1 MKVRRDFVTNSSSS
15 SFLLTFKDSSS
26 IYNTLKK
33 QFPPVVENGW
43 SAGENGYLA
52 QLYDE
57 IINAQC
63 LSKEEIESL
72 VISENWEIEWNLE
85 KYLMREKGMSYRET
99 NDYIRSEEGQKILN
113 KLCKEKINRIFEAI
127 GDNEIVVEV
136 EHGDSGEG
144 EDGVLEN
151 DILPYLNCTVA
162 SFSHH

>member
-1 MKVRRDFVTNSSSS
+1 MKIRSDFVTNSSSS
-15 SFLLTFKDSSS
+15 SFLLTFKDNSS
-26 IYNTLKK
+26 IYNTLKE
-33 QFPPVVENGW
+33 QFPTVENGW
-43 SAGENGYLA
+43 SAGENGYLD

-57 IINAQC
+57 IINAQY
-63 LSKEEIESL
+63 LSKEEIEAL
-72 VISENWEIEWNLE
+72 VMSESWDVEWNLE
-85 KYLMREKGMSYRET
+85 KDLMREKGMSYRET

-136 EHGDSGEG
+136 EHGDNGEG
-144 EDGVLEN
+144 EDGVLEQ